1 MQELHVVADELDRGI
16 NLVGNTGGQPAHCLE
31 LLGLAEIN
39 LKPVA
44 LRHVLGDGQTGL
56 ATIVVKTM
64 EVDLHVDDAPVLA
77 DVLPLSRAPFGGT
90 GLRSEERRVGKER
103 RSRLAP
109 Q

>member
-77 DVLPLSRAPFGGT
+77 DVLTDRKST
-90 GLRSEERRVGKER
+90 
-103 RSRLAP
+103 RLNSSHANIAYAVFCLKKK
-109 Q
+109 